1 MEFIYALA
9 LYLTAFI
16 CYVSLGASGMI
27 KGDDEIR
34 ERRLKEKLAE
44 LKKLVSE
51 FEELD
56 EKLANLERTVRGHRG
71 D

>member
-1 MEFIYALA
+1 MKNFHSVYV
-9 LYLTAFI
+9 TAFL
-16 CYVSLGASGMI
+16 CGGRLGASGMI
-27 KGDDEIR
+27 KGEEEIR

>member
-1 MEFIYALA
+1 
-9 LYLTAFI
+9 
-16 CYVSLGASGMI
+16 MI
-27 KGDDEIR
+27 KGEEEIR